1 MTGQKYQKIRQIFR
15 ANKGYARTGE
25 LLAKGVHPR
34 DIRAMVDEGLIS
46 KVKTGLYRLS
56 DVPAVSHQSFVDI
69 AQAVPEG
76 VICLLSALSYHR
88 LTTFN
93 PSVVSVAI
101 FRKAWRPKIAYP
113 PVEFYYFSEK
123 QFHAGVETITVKDQ
137 KIRIY
142 SPEKTICDCFRYRN
156 KLGVDTAKEALTE
169 YLKRKSRNIEK
180 LLEFA
185 AVCRVKPVLQT
196 WLNAMI

>member
-1 MTGQKYQKIRQIFR
+1 
-15 ANKGYARTGE
+15 
-25 LLAKGVHPR
+25 
-34 DIRAMVDEGLIS
+34 MVDEGLIS
-46 KVKTGLYRLS
+46 KVKTGLYKLS

-76 VICLLSALSYHR
+76 VICLLSALSYHQ

-101 FRKAWRPKIAYP
+101 HRKAWRPKVVYP

-123 QFHAGVETITVKDQ
+123 QFHAGVETITVKGQ

-156 KLGVDTAKEALTE
+156 KLGIDTAKEALTE
-169 YLKRKSRNIEK
+169 YLKRKNRNIEK

-185 AVCRVKPVLQT
+185 VVCRVKPVLQT